1 MRYLTLGAY
10 FGFVL
15 LKSQA
20 ASWYRIQEMFRFQSF
35 YMYGLL
41 ISAIAVA
48 AASVFII
55 KRFRLHA
62 IDGSPIVISRFAP
75 GFWRYALG
83 GIVFGIGWGIVG
95 ICPGPIAALIGAGYF
110 IAIVVAAA
118 SVFVIKRFNLRAID
132 GSPIVIEPFPP
143 GLWRYALGGVVFG
156 LGWGLA
162 GICPGPIAALIGAG
176 YSIVIVVLASAMLGT
191 WACLAVQKHL
201 PQ

>member
-1 MRYLTLGAY
+1 MAELVTTLPHTRDSIASRVGFFVKHLALGTY

-41 ISAIAVA
+41 I
-48 AASVFII
+48 
-55 KRFRLHA
+55 
-62 IDGSPIVISRFAP
+62 G
-75 GFWRYALG
+75 
-83 GIVFGIGWGIVG
+83 
-95 ICPGPIAALIGAGYF
+95 
-110 IAIVVAAA
+110 AIVVAAV
-118 SVFVIKRFNLRAID
+118 SVFVIKRFNVRAID

-143 GLWRYALGGVVFG
+143 GFWRYALGGVVFG